1 TATENI
7 KNSGILQIT
16 MDVYVITTT
25 QYICSSGHVDKKIC
39 RLAESPQCWLVAIL
53 DLDVRGEPGEEVK
66 NANAY
71 TNMQVFKNNLPFI
84 FTLLCCYVAFI
95 VVPALLFTLY
105 LFSKDETP
113 HRKPLPRRRSN
124 EGLNNNTTNTNID
137 NNNLDAPQT
146 ELNPLFATSPQDS
159 APTGSQSESCI
170 SNKAPAYSGNRPHE
184 EQQRALAQPNEPL
197 AVQQVNERD
206 SQNEESPEISSIESA
221 DSVTLLWNLGSEICQ
236 EPTLRKNCVI
246 VGSGLLLA
254 IMIYRLARK

>member
-1 TATENI
+1 MLKAIVISLLFVISTGQLSCKTALCLQENFQ
-7 KNSGILQIT
+7 KNTASGE
-16 MDVYVITTT
+16 
-25 QYICSSGHVDKKIC
+25 SSECATV
-39 RLAESPQCWLVAIL
+39 LYNLFVWLV
-53 DLDVRGEPGEEVK
+53 E
-66 NANAY
+66 
-71 TNMQVFKNNLPFI
+71 VFKNNLPFI